1 MKLANKLLVAAT
13 LLTSVTAQA
22 APVVVQFSGQIQA
35 WGLIPYAPGLHKEV
49 LLESSTLPGFA
60 VRTGETFKGTLSYDD
75 AQTLDASGDVYGLFK
90 GWGTFSQS
98 LSFSNGSVFANK
110 DNVVSYL
117 DADASASYGNEYIK
131 TEGFTDEDWNSDRL
145 SFELFN
151 YKSAGHNN
159 ATMPQAWEW
168 TEYSTT
174 ESTVR
179 FAGYSDLEGHS
190 VILRG
195 NITNIAVVS
204 SVPEPTTYAML
215 AAGALVV
222 LSARRRKS
230 R

>member
-1 MKLANKLLVAAT
+1 MKLAKKVLVASM
-13 LLTSVTAQA
+13 LLASMSTHA

-35 WGLIPYAPGLHKEV
+35 WGLIDYAPGLYQEV
-49 LLESSTLPGFA
+49 LLESSTLPGFV

-75 AQTLDASGDVYGLFK
+75 AQPLEASGDVYGLFK

-110 DNVVSYL
+110 NNVIMYL
-117 DADASASYGNEYIK
+117 DADASAAYGNEYIK
-131 TEGFTDEDWNSDRL
+131 TQGSTDEEWNADRL
-145 SFELFN
+145 SFEVFN
-151 YKSAGHNN
+151 YKSAEHNN

-168 TEYSTT
+168 AEYSTT
-174 ESTVR
+174 DGTVR
-179 FAGYSDLEGHS
+179 FGGYSDLEGYN

-204 SVPEPTTYAML
+204 SVPEPATYAMF
-215 AAGALVV
+215 AMGAVV
-222 LSARRRKS
+222 LLNARRRKS